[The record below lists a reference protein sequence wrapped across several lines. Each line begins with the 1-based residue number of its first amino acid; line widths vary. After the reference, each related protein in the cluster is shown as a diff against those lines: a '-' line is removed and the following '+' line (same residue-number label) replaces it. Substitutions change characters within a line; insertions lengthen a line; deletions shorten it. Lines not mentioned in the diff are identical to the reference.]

1 MIIAKKIKIIRVL
14 TIMFILFLL
23 LGVGAVAASQGVT
36 KRIPV
41 VYRNIKV
48 YVDGRE
54 LKTGEEPFILKDK
67 GVAMVPLRFISEALG
82 KSVTW
87 VEHSSTIY
95 IGTIPERTDFPSNL
109 ENLEPIPIE
118 KLTVLRNVGPFY
130 EYQSHDFLIAKRA
143 FKGGVAVN
151 LSKKTAEM
159 VLDLKGDYNYLE
171 GYLGVDDETMNSASG
186 FRIVVYGD
194 DVEIHHSPLIKPG
207 DYPRYLKLDVR
218 GVKRLR
224 VTALREDIKTANGDK
239 VGEYENVIAVL
250 ADFKFY
256 K

>member
-1 MIIAKKIKIIRVL
+1 MLKANKIKITRVL
-14 TIMFILFLL
+14 TVTVILSLI
-23 LGVGAVAASQGVT
+23 LGVGAVAASQGLT
-36 KRIPV
+36 KKISV
-41 VYRNIKV
+41 IYRDIKI

-54 LKTGEEPFILKDK
+54 LKNGEEPFILKDK
-67 GVAMVPLRFISEALG
+67 GVAMVPLRLISEALG
-82 KSVTW
+82 KPVTW
-87 VEHSSTIY
+87 VEKNSTIY
-95 IGTIPERTDFPSNL
+95 IGTIPEGVDLNSEMKNS
-109 ENLEPIPIE
+109 EPTPIE

-130 EYQSHDFLIAKRA
+130 EYQSRNFLIAKRP
-143 FKGGVAVN
+143 FRGGVAVN
-151 LSKKTAEM
+151 LKGKPAEM
-159 VLDLKGDYNYLE
+159 VLELKGYYSYLE
-171 GYLGVDDETMNSASG
+171 GYLGVDDETMNSSSG

-194 DVEIHHSPLIKPG
+194 DLEKYSSPLIKPA

-224 VTALREDIKTANGDK
+224 ITVLREEMKAANGEK